1 MLSRA
6 TVSIHDQYCV
16 LYLNNHKFGEARHR
30 CNLTNEQL
38 KGPIVAL
45 CWTGWP
51 IKHFETGSICTI
63 LHEHYNLDSQ
73 EQQNAA
79 TQVPPSSKLHS
90 VCAFAEFDNKSPQ
103 REVVMARLVNMRK
116 DDVRAHL
123 QTMHPSVNCGSD
135 AYFETPTGRTKRHGP
150 REENHIDEIILLYR
164 ERLHKKFV

>member
-1 MLSRA
+1 MLPRA

-51 IKHFETGSICTI
+51 IKQFETDSIRTI

-79 TQVPPSSKLHS
+79 MQVPPSSKWHII
-90 VCAFAEFDNKSPQ
+90 CAFAEFDTKSPQ
-103 REVVMARLVNMRK
+103 REVVMVRLVNMRK

-123 QTMHPSVNCGSD
+123 QTMHPSVTVGLMHTLKHLQTERRD
-135 AYFETPTGRTKRHGP
+135 AGREKKITLTKS
-150 REENHIDEIILLYR
+150 
-164 ERLHKKFV
+164 